1 MAATK
6 QKYKQ
11 IKSKARVREHA
22 EVFTAEREVKAMC
35 DLIPSSVWENIE
47 SKFLEPACGTG
58 NFIVEILERK
68 YRRCRNEKDGL
79 KALASVVGVDI
90 QEDNCHECRTRLLRQ
105 YMERFPNASEL
116 TILLAS
122 GILVNNIICGD
133 FLNPNEKLKSI
144 GIEPCE
150 KYIKAKRAKET

>member
-1 MAATK
+1 MN
-6 QKYKQ
+6 KQ
-11 IKSKARVREHA
+11 IKSKARVCEHA

-35 DLIPSSVWENIE
+35 DLIPSEVWENIE

-68 YRRCRNEKDGL
+68 YERCQNEKDGL

-133 FLNPNEKLKSI
+133 FLNPNEKLESI

-150 KYIKAKRAKET
+150 KYIKAKRAKKT